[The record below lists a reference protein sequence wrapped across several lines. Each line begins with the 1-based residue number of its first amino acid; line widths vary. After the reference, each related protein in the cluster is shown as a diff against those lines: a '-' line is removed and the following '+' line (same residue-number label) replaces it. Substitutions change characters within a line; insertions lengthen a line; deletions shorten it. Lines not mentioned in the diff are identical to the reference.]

1 MISELKNHSLTD
13 SIINFSIIPQDDPKQ
28 ALRLRRFFIASTL
41 YIFCPSLA
49 YVSYLAGIMEWQ
61 GIYGYLIACPI
72 INVLLYIVF
81 RTGLNKKMHDPSL
94 TIIQMGIGISLVM
107 YGMYYANESRG
118 FLLLVYVIIFLFGIF
133 RLNTRQFLFISV
145 FTLLTYGAVIALL
158 YMFRP
163 EEVNFRNESIQWLI
177 LALVLFF
184 FSIIGGYIS
193 SLRRN
198 LSISRTKLEISLK
211 EISEIAIRDE
221 LTGFY
226 NRRYIM
232 EFLKN
237 EKSRSDRTGTGFSLV
252 MIDIDN
258 FKKINDI
265 YGHLEGDQVL
275 RIFAS
280 IINHNLRRA
289 DICGRY
295 GGDEFLL
302 ILTQTKLQDAAV
314 FAERLRQQVS
324 DNQFAALKKSLD
336 FKITISLGVTEY
348 KIPEAAEKVISRVD
362 NNLYRAKDKGRNRM
376 ECSP

>member
-28 ALRLRRFFIASTL
+28 ALRLRRFFMASTL